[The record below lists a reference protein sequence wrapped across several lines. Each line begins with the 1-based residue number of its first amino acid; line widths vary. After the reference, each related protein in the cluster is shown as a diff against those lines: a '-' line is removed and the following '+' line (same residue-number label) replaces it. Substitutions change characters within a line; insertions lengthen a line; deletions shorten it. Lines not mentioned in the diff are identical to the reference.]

1 MSRHAALNSTV
12 ANSRDHPA
20 FSPQGGGEMGDKS
33 GVYTTLSS
41 PSGPQKIMDGGTE
54 TAIASTTEPQPGI
67 TFCASVISRI
77 FLPVSI

>member
-1 MSRHAALNSTV
+1 
-12 ANSRDHPA
+12 
-20 FSPQGGGEMGDKS
+20 MGDKS

-67 TFCASVISRI
+67 LLWQRHFANISPGKR
-77 FLPVSI
+77 LGNVGVMAG